1 MQTLERFP
9 SGSSNSIPKLQQPLF
24 STAHQ
29 ANLNKV
35 NSLGIRT
42 TPIDVN
48 VLSLIVTFG
57 HI

>member
-9 SGSSNSIPKLQQPLF
+9 CGSSNSIPKLQQPLF
-24 STAHQ
+24 STTHQ

-48 VLSLIVTFG
+48 VLSLIITFG